1 MARSRGSAA
10 LGLPP
15 IEAAVRAGL
24 ISEIALTGSRGR
36 PGPLVLVAAPQSQ
49 RLLDD
54 IVAAFAAAD
63 PGGVIVED
71 GVDLGVDLVAVD
83 DSSRGDWLR
92 RRFAVARTIVIRN
105 IDRISAPVSQAACG
119 VLLDHAA
126 AAGRFV
132 CVSLATPPPRAGL
145 VAALE
150 SRLVAGL
157 VVPLP
162 PAGGG
167 ATVPQTT
174 AAVSVAR
181 VIRATARQR
190 GIEAETL
197 LGHGRRRT
205 VAEVRGLAMYLV
217 RQLTGRSLGAI
228 GRAFGGRDHTTVLR
242 SIRGIRARMR
252 TDAAFAGDVERLAA
266 QIGSRPAG
274 RRRPAG

>member
-1 MARSRGSAA
+1 
-10 LGLPP
+10 
-15 IEAAVRAGL
+15 
-24 ISEIALTGSRGR
+24 
-36 PGPLVLVAAPQSQ
+36 
-49 RLLDD
+49 
-54 IVAAFAAAD
+54 
-63 PGGVIVED
+63 
-71 GVDLGVDLVAVD
+71 
-83 DSSRGDWLR
+83 
-92 RRFAVARTIVIRN
+92 
-105 IDRISAPVSQAACG
+105 
-119 VLLDHAA
+119 
-126 AAGRFV
+126 
-132 CVSLATPPPRAGL
+132 

-167 ATVPQTT
+167 VTVPQTT

-190 GIEAETL
+190 GIEAEML